1 MLARRAPGHFIN
13 QIRRE
18 SNTNFDFIFH
28 ILAPNFR
35 QCATVSDTRQAEKIK
50 SCILSAK
57 VGQSQ
62 TKREGQQMK
71 TRKSPKIS
79 ITVPPEIL
87 AEAERIAGE
96 QGRSLSNAI
105 AHLLRTGIEIERQAE
120 AVLKEAAGPAYKTKG
135 KK

>member
-1 MLARRAPGHFIN
+1 
-13 QIRRE
+13 
-18 SNTNFDFIFH
+18 
-28 ILAPNFR
+28 
-35 QCATVSDTRQAEKIK
+35 
-50 SCILSAK
+50 
-57 VGQSQ
+57 
-62 TKREGQQMK
+62 MK

-87 AEAERIAGE
+87 AEAERIAGD

-120 AVLKEAAGPAYKTKG
+120 AVLKEAAGPAYKTKA